1 MSPHRDQL
9 WRTLED
15 DPRFD
20 VVVIGGGVNG
30 IGTYRDLALQGLRVL
45 LVERNDFASGCS
57 AAPSR
62 MIHGG
67 LRYLENGEF
76 GLVRESLRE
85 RDALRRN
92 AAHMVRPLP
101 TLIPIGS
108 LLSGSFNSLA
118 TFLGRGGKPAPRGAL
133 PIKLGLTLYDRI
145 SRAAIPMPRHRLL
158 GARATRARWP
168 DLTPAARLS
177 AIYHDAWISHPERLC
192 LEMIR
197 DMETA
202 APGCVAL
209 NYTTAARHGDG
220 LRVSCGRSGREAA
233 ARAGVIVHATGA
245 WIDESMADFAAGTGE
260 RLVEGTKGSHLILD
274 APALHDA
281 LDGHMVYFENGD
293 GRVCITFPYLGRVL
307 AGSTDIRVERAGRTR
322 CSDEERDYILD
333 SLRLVFPGI
342 AVLPGQVL
350 FSYSGIRPLPRSEE
364 SFTGRISRD
373 HSVRVVGGQP
383 PQVCMIGGKWTTFRA
398 FAEQATDAVLGLLGQ
413 VRRRSTLDLAIGGGV
428 GLAPVDD
435 PGTRVPLADRTAHL
449 RALYGSG
456 AETVAEFCRTAGT
469 DTLLDGTLYSRAEII
484 RMIRH
489 ERVCTLSDIVLRRTD
504 LAIRGIISL
513 RLIADVADIF
523 ARETGSPGPAA
534 RAEAEALID
543 ELDRWYG
550 VSRDM
555 LARRDTRERDGCE

>member
-1 MSPHRDQL
+1 MSPHRDAL
-9 WRTLED
+9 WSSVDD
-15 DPRFD
+15 DPSFD

-30 IGTYRDLALQGLRVL
+30 IGTFRDLALQGLRVL

-108 LLSGSFNSLA
+108 LLSGTFNSLA
-118 TFLGRGGKPAPRGAL
+118 TFLRHHGKPAPRGAL

-145 SRAAIPMPRHRLL
+145 SRAAMPMPRHRLL

-177 AIYHDAWISHPERLC
+177 AVYHDAWISYPERLC
-192 LEMIR
+192 IEMIR

-202 APGCVAL
+202 APDCVAL
-209 NYTTAARHGDG
+209 NYATLVRDGDG
-220 LRVSCGRSGREAA
+220 LRARCLRNGKEATVR
-233 ARAGVIVHATGA
+233 ARAMVHATGA
-245 WIDESMADFAAGTGE
+245 WIDESMADFAAASGE

-281 LDGHMVYFENGD
+281 LDGHMAYFENGD
-293 GRVCITFPYLGRVL
+293 GRVCIAFPYLGRVL

-333 SLRLVFPGI
+333 SVRLVFPGLE
-342 AVLPGQVL
+342 VGPGQVL
-350 FSYSGIRPLPRSEE
+350 FSYSGIRPLPKSEE

-373 HSVRVVGGQP
+373 HTVRVVAGQP

-398 FAEQATDAVLGLLGQ
+398 FAEQTTDAVLGLLGQ
-413 VRRRSTLDLAIGGGV
+413 ARQRSTLDLAIGGGA

-435 PGTRVPLADRTAHL
+435 PGTRFPPDDRASHL
-449 RALYGSG
+449 LALYGSG
-456 AETVAEFCRTAGT
+456 AGPVADFCRAAGA
-469 DTLLDGTLYSRAEII
+469 DPLLDGTHYSRAEII

-504 LAIRGIISL
+504 LAIRGTLSL
-513 RLIADVADIF
+513 RLVDELAELF
-523 ARETGSPGPAA
+523 AQETGEAA
-534 RAEAEALID
+534 RAGADALID

-550 VSRDM
+550 VSREM
-555 LARRDTRERDGCE
+555 LARRDTKGSEGCG